1 MKYTSHNKINEIL
14 LKSINNQK
22 TLELLRTSKDKNND
36 IPFCYVKDWYLL
48 KDFSSTSYK
57 LIFDIIHLL
66 NQVPRDEN

>member
-22 TLELLRTSKDKNND
+22 ILELLRTSKDKNND
-36 IPFCYVKDWYLL
+36 IPFFYVKDWYLL